1 MNPSD
6 EPSLNP
12 SILPSDD
19 PTILF
24 SLLPSLE
31 PTILP
36 SDEPS
41 VKVFTKQELVK
52 FALSGT
58 CNVTDGLLAIVE
70 GNLVIIYKN
79 ATSVEV
85 TSFKQ
90 ICGSALSRAAGDRIE
105 FTFVVT
111 FESTEP
117 DTFISPE
124 EIIDILEQNSA
135 SFATDIFNE
144 TGDQVSVI
152 DVRVIEFPSA
162 SPSLS
167 PAPTL
172 SQQPTLSIKPSYEF
186 FPSSIPTQS
195 SFPTSSPTQSSFP
208 TSSPSQSIRPT
219 STPTKAEDRTFN
231 IVSSFKF
238 DDSIR
243 QWCLQA
249 KNVRVNAKF
258 NMRPCTGRSKQK
270 FFFDKFDQL
279 RLRDNP
285 TFCMRW
291 RKRTIFLGN
300 CEVGIETDN
309 STFKFDNDKQSFIVQ
324 KRRFKYLLGVGNGN
338 LKKYEQVRLF
348 KEGSSFSND
357 SVRLWSLQ
365 SILDTP
371 VPSSAPSI
379 SFAPTKSSKSSKGK
393 SSKSSKGKSSK
404 SSKGKSPKG
413 QGKGKGKETK
423 TGSPTK
429 SSKTSKDVE
438 DGRKPDVPNDF
449 VAATVSSSTSLH
461 PILASIIALVG
472 MIFVL

>member
-1 MNPSD
+1 MRQKLRLHHLHRSAQ
-6 EPSLNP
+6 
-12 SILPSDD
+12 
-19 PTILF
+19 
-24 SLLPSLE
+24 
-31 PTILP
+31 
-36 SDEPS
+36 
-41 VKVFTKQELVK
+41 VHLV
-52 FALSGT
+52 
-58 CNVTDGLLAIVE
+58 GLLQNTA
-70 GNLVIIYKN
+70 
-79 ATSVEV
+79 S
-85 TSFKQ
+85 
-90 ICGSALSRAAGDRIE
+90 
-105 FTFVVT
+105 
-111 FESTEP
+111 
-117 DTFISPE
+117 IS
-124 EIIDILEQNSA
+124 
-135 SFATDIFNE
+135 TDISNE
-144 TGDQVSVI
+144 TGDEVSVS
-152 DVRVIEFPSA
+152 DVRVIEFPST

-195 SFPTSSPTQSSFP
+195 SFPTSSPTQNS
-208 TSSPSQSIRPT
+208 RPT
-219 STPTKAEDRTFN
+219 STPTKTEERTFN
-231 IVSSFKF
+231 IVSSFNF

-249 KNVRVNAKF
+249 KNVR
-258 NMRPCTGRSKQK
+258 
-270 FFFDKFDQL
+270 
-279 RLRDNP
+279 
-285 TFCMRW
+285 
-291 RKRTIFLGN
+291 
-300 CEVGIETDN
+300 
-309 STFKFDNDKQSFIVQ
+309 
-324 KRRFKYLLGVGNGN
+324 RRFKYLLGVGNGN
-338 LKKYEQVRLF
+338 PKKYELVRLF

-393 SSKSSKGKSSK
+393 SSKSSKGKS
-404 SSKGKSPKG
+404 PKG
-413 QGKGKGKETK
+413 QGKGKGKQTK